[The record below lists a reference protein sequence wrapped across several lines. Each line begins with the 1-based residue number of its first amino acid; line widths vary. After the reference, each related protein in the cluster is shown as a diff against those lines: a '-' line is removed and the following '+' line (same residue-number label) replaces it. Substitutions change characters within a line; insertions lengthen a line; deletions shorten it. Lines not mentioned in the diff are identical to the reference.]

1 MKDLNKNEKVAEKY
15 FKDHG
20 FEYKMLKQYLS
31 KTVYELSKDGL
42 TYKWELPYGIT
53 EPKKYMELA
62 CGKNHE
68 LMVELEH
75 LKNETS
81 NLKPKMTYIVHHDDD
96 LNNDGEEITYDKA
109 LDILLTTYRDNDMTR
124 DMLTLPNRIMCRF
137 STVDVKDD
145 SGLIPMAGLYNLL
158 PNDIDYDDDGNRV

>member
-1 MKDLNKNEKVAEKY
+1 
-15 FKDHG
+15 
-20 FEYKMLKQYLS
+20 
-31 KTVYELSKDGL
+31 
-42 TYKWELPYGIT
+42 
-53 EPKKYMELA
+53 MELA

-75 LKNETS
+75 LRSETS

-96 LNNDGEEITYDKA
+96 LNDDGKEITYDEA
-109 LDILLTTYRDNDMTR
+109 LNILLTTYRDNDMTR

-137 STVDVKDD
+137 STIDVKDG

-158 PNDIDYDDDGNRV
+158 PNDMDYDDDGNRV